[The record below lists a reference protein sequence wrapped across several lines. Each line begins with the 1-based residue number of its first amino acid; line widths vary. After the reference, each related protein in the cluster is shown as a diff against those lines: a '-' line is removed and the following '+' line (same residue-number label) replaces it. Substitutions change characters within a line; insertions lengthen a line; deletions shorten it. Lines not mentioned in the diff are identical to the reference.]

1 GTYTLHE
8 VTAPD
13 GYEVATDITFVIEKG
28 KLTTVDSNAVAEDDV
43 IVMVD
48 EATKATV
55 KIDKQDVF
63 GEEVEGATLTL
74 TGKDKNGNT
83 VTFEEDSLTVGGN
96 GTAVKTSGEALTWIS
111 GNGVTEIGNLPDGT
125 YTLHEVTAPDGYE
138 VATDITFVIE
148 KGKLTT
154 VDSNTVA
161 EDEVIVMVDEATK
174 ATVKIDKQDVFGE
187 EVEGATLTLTGKDKN
202 GNTITFEEDS
212 LTVGGN
218 GTAVNTSG
226 EALTWISGNGI
237 TEISNLPNGTYTLHE
252 VTAPDGYEVATDITF
267 VIEKGK
273 LTTIDSNTVAEDDVI
288 VMVDEATKATV
299 KIDKQ
304 DVSGNEVEGAILK
317 LTGKDKNGNT
327 ITFEENSLAVGGNGT
342 ALNASGEALVW
353 ISGNGITEVS
363 NLPNGTY
370 TLHEVTAPDGYEVAT
385 DITFVIEN
393 GKLTTVDSN
402 VVAEDDVIVMIDEAK
417 KEETTTSHGE
427 GNSWMDWTETT
438 TSHGEIVKPFDG
450 SETTTSHGEGN
461 SWIDWTETTTTA
473 TTKESAAPASETTT
487 TETTETTT
495 TTTNTNTETTTTTD
509 TTTTETTT
517 TTSTTTLISSSSS
530 TARTNTVRNT
540 TVRTNTNTASR
551 STTPAT
557 NRTTSNNTPASASP
571 KTGSREIEVTISLL
585 AVSGIA
591 LFLTRRKDDE

>member
-1 GTYTLHE
+1 MHEVSAPDGYEVATDITFVIKDGKLTTVDSNTVAKDEVIVMIDEATKATVKIDKQDVFGEEVEGATLTLTGKDKNGNTVTFEEDSLAVGGNGTAVNTSGEELTWISGNGITEISNLPDGIYTLHE

-13 GYEVATDITFVIEKG
+13 GYEVATDITFVIENG
-28 KLTTVDSNAVAEDDV
+28 KLTTVDSNTVAEDEI

-96 GTAVKTSGEALTWIS
+96 GTAVNTSGEELTWIS
-111 GNGVTEIGNLPDGT
+111 GNGITEISNLPDGT

-148 KGKLTT
+148 NGKLTT

-161 EDEVIVMVDEATK
+161 EDEIIVMVDEATK

-202 GNTITFEEDS
+202 GNTVTFEEDS

-226 EALTWISGNGI
+226 EELTWISGNGI
-237 TEISNLPNGTYTLHE
+237 TEISNLP
-252 VTAPDGYEVATDITF
+252 D
-267 VIEKGK
+267 
-273 LTTIDSNTVAEDDVI
+273 
-288 VMVDEATKATV
+288 
-299 KIDKQ
+299 
-304 DVSGNEVEGAILK
+304 
-317 LTGKDKNGNT
+317 
-327 ITFEENSLAVGGNGT
+327 
-342 ALNASGEALVW
+342 
-353 ISGNGITEVS
+353 
-363 NLPNGTY
+363 GTY

-393 GKLTTVDSN
+393 GKLTTIDSN
-402 VVAEDDVIVMIDEAK
+402 TVAEDDVIVMIDEAK

-427 GNSWMDWTETT
+427 VVLP
-438 TSHGEIVKPFDG
+438 IDG
-450 SETTTSHGEGN
+450 SETTTSHGEGD
-461 SWIDWTETTTTA
+461 SWFEWSETTTSHGEVVLPIDGSETTTA

-487 TETTETTT
+487 TETTATTT
-495 TTTNTNTETTTTTD
+495 TNTETTTTTD

-517 TTSTTTLISSSSS
+517 TTNTTTLISSSSS
-530 TARTNTVRNT
+530 TARTNTVK
-540 TVRTNTNTASR
+540 TNTNNTVSR

-557 NRTTSNNTPASASP
+557 NRTTSNNTTASASP
-571 KTGSREIEVTISLL
+571 KTGSKEIEVTISLL